1 MPKLPRKFDPIW
13 PGNVSGPEDTFTET
27 RTQLQEAEQLRQSGE
42 IDKAMAICEK
52 LVKQHPRYMGA
63 LHTLGLLCADK
74 RDYPRALGFLVRAA
88 MLNPRH
94 WRTLTAL
101 SNVYLKLDAPEMAA
115 QVLEAARRINPED
128 AGILA
133 TLGEIYH
140 NQREYELAAETF
152 RKALS
157 LDRTLWAAEM
167 RLGQASVHLGQYAE
181 AAAALENGAKRRSK
195 LADQVKAQIIPLLW
209 LADLPPAFVKPDLL
223 SRIDKAVRGEHQDK
237 ADFESSACLAR
248 AGVLDKT
255 GRHAEAWENLVA
267 GNRTMFGARRNE
279 CTRAFQLQEEVFKHV
294 RNSRFKVR
302 GGVPGRGKNAVSLFI
317 LGPSRSGK
325 TTMEKL
331 ISVIDDVK
339 RGYENPIAENAVRHA
354 FQDEGFLASELYA
367 NLPRELEKSCREI
380 YLDDLE
386 ERAGSARVFTNTHPG
401 RLADAARIAAIVPN
415 VRFIFVKRNLDDI
428 TLRIYMKKYGTGNSY
443 SYDIGAIYKYLTW
456 YYRMIDM
463 LAENLPRISVVIQY
477 EDMIADP
484 AAVLSSAAELC
495 GLEIPEKPLPEL
507 GDDRGC
513 AEPYRAFMATASR
526 D

>member
-1 MPKLPRKFDPIW
+1 MPRLPRKSDPIW
-13 PGNVSGPEDTFTET
+13 PGNVIRPEDPFNET
-27 RTQLQEAEQLRQSGE
+27 RTQLQNAERLRQSGQT
-42 IDKAMAICEK
+42 DKALAICEQ

-63 LHTLGLLCADK
+63 LHTLGLLCADR

-115 QVLEAARRINPED
+115 QVLEAARKINPED
-128 AGILA
+128 AGILS

-140 NQREYELAAETF
+140 SQREYELAAETF
-152 RKALS
+152 SKALS
-157 LDRTLWAAEM
+157 LDRTLWAADM
-167 RLGQASVHLGQYAE
+167 RLGQCCVHLGQYAE
-181 AAAALENGAKRRSK
+181 AAAALENVAKRRTTS
-195 LADQVKAQIIPLLW
+195 INPLLW
-209 LADLPPAFVKPDLL
+209 LADLPPAFVKPGLL
-223 SRIDKAVRGEHQDK
+223 SRIDKAVQGEHRDK
-237 ADFESSACLAR
+237 ADFESSVYFAR
-248 AGVLDKT
+248 AAVLDKT
-255 GRHAEAWENLVA
+255 GRHAEAWKYLVA
-267 GNRTMFGARRNE
+267 GNRTMFGAKRDE
-279 CTRAFQLQEEVFKHV
+279 CTKAFQLQQEILERV

-302 GGVPGRGKNAVSLFI
+302 GGVSGQGKNAISLFI

-331 ISVIDDVK
+331 VSAINGVK

-354 FQDEGFLASELYA
+354 FQDDGFLTSELYEY
-367 NLPRELEKSCREI
+367 LPRELEKSCREI

-386 ERAGSARVFTNTHPG
+386 YRVGSARVFTNTHPG

-428 TLRIYMKKYGTGNSY
+428 TLRIYMKKYAEGFSF
-443 SYDIGAIYKYLTW
+443 SYDIEAIHSYVTW

-463 LAENLPRISVVIQY
+463 LAEKFPKISLVIQY

-484 AAVLSSAAELC
+484 AAALNSAAELC
-495 GLEIPEKPLPEL
+495 GLELLEVTLPEI

-513 AEPYRAFMATASR
+513 AEPYRAFMASALQS
-526 D
+526 